1 MRCSIVKSNNN
12 FAIKQTTFCDFYGS
26 WSIGSVQ
33 VDFLDELNIWQQ
45 RNKGHKEWEGNLR
58 PWYCSYEILFH
69 LKWKSKNVI
78 FLKEKE
84 PFFPF
89 FCLRNFADKA
99 SDMYQISLVNIQ

>member
-69 LKWKSKNVI
+69 LKWKGKNVI
-78 FLKEKE
+78 FLKEKK

-89 FCLRNFADKA
+89 YCLRNFADKA